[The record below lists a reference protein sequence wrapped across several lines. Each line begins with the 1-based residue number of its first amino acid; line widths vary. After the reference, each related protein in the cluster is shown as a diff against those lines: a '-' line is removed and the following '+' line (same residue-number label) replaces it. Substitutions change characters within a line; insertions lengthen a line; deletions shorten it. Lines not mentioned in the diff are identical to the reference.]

1 MNITELKKDDL
12 MVQVQMDFTKEDYA
26 DKKKKL
32 LNKFRREVDIKG
44 FRKGMAP
51 ASLIE
56 KIHGGEALVEAI
68 NILISENLNKYIE
81 ENKLTII
88 GEPLPVEDENKNT
101 FENNQEFDFTFD
113 IALAPKFDIALTAED
128 KIPVYSIAINDAEK
142 EEYKKTIY
150 KQFAKLDNCEEVK
163 DGDFVIAD
171 LVQGERKSESTYIS
185 TTVLSE
191 EGKALFIG
199 KKAGDEM
206 DIDVTAIFP
215 NEADRAAMLRIK
227 KEELAEVEAVWHL
240 TVKEVKTYVDA
251 QPGEELYN
259 QMFGP
264 DKVKTDEEFDAAIVE
279 RMTSEFKNESDYRFM
294 LDAREYIINKA
305 NIALPED
312 FLKRWLYSVNEGKFT
327 MEEIEKDFPLF
338 IKDFKWQTV
347 ANKIMADNN
356 LKITEEA
363 VKEQARR
370 LAQYQ
375 FAMYGM
381 QNVPEEHLENFS
393 QMILKDEKQSRRL
406 IEKAEET
413 IVLDF
418 VRNTVTL
425 ENKEVSAEELRNMN
439 N

>member
-1 MNITELKKDDL
+1 
-12 MVQVQMDFTKEDYA
+12 
-26 DKKKKL
+26 
-32 LNKFRREVDIKG
+32 
-44 FRKGMAP
+44 
-51 ASLIE
+51 
-56 KIHGGEALVEAI
+56 
-68 NILISENLNKYIE
+68 
-81 ENKLTII
+81 
-88 GEPLPVEDENKNT
+88 
-101 FENNQEFDFTFD
+101 
-113 IALAPKFDIALTAED
+113 
-128 KIPVYSIAINDAEK
+128 
-142 EEYKKTIY
+142 
-150 KQFAKLDNCEEVK
+150 
-163 DGDFVIAD
+163 
-171 LVQGERKSESTYIS
+171 
-185 TTVLSE
+185 
-191 EGKALFIG
+191 
-199 KKAGDEM
+199 
-206 DIDVTAIFP
+206 
-215 NEADRAAMLRIK
+215 
-227 KEELAEVEAVWHL
+227 
-240 TVKEVKTYVDA
+240 
-251 QPGEELYN
+251 
-259 QMFGP
+259 
-264 DKVKTDEEFDAAIVE
+264 
-279 RMTSEFKNESDYRFM
+279 M